1 MYVLFVL
8 LVLLVFVLGNNFEKV
23 VLLVKSMNLN
33 FVLFFIFLRVQS
45 LYVVFSIRD
54 MWDKMKEVV
63 WKVFE
68 NDVFVVCGDGRM
80 DFFGFSVKYCVYIM
94 MEYYFNVIVDF
105 EVVDK

>member
-1 MYVLFVL
+1 
-8 LVLLVFVLGNNFEKV
+8 
-23 VLLVKSMNLN
+23 
-33 FVLFFIFLRVQS
+33 
-45 LYVVFSIRD
+45 